1 MELLVLSSTGSME
14 HLPMIWLLRTYCSIL
29 CWLQAPWN
37 IWFYPVQIAGSL
49 EHMVL
54 SCVDCRL
61 LGTCGSILCY
71 CRLHGTYGSILCWLQ
86 APWNIWFYTILITR
100 SMEYLVLYY
109 TDYRNI
115 WFYPIPITGA
125 MEYLVLSYTDYKL
138 QGISGSILCWLQEHL
153 VLFCGD
159 YKLYGTYSYI
169 LCWSMG
175 HKACIYCRSK
185 LIKKLI

>member
-86 APWNIWFYTILITR
+86 APWNILFYPVLIAG
-100 SMEYLVLYY
+100 SMEHIVLSCADCRLHR
-109 TDYRNI
+109 TSGSVLCWLLTLWNI
-115 WFYPIPITGA
+115 WFYP
-125 MEYLVLSYTDYKL
+125 VLIACSL
-138 QGISGSILCWLQEHL
+138 EHMILSCTH
-153 VLFCGD
+153 
-159 YKLYGTYSYI
+159 YRRYGTSGAI
-169 LCWSMG
+169 LCWSQ
-175 HKACIYCRSK
+175 AP
-185 LIKKLI
+185 